1 MPDISRTEAV
11 GTTAAV
17 SLGALLLGVTSWS
30 FNTDP
35 MWAIISF
42 VLVYDPDVQSARKAG
57 LSRLALTVLGSVVA
71 MAAVSTFG
79 LQKWVLPL
87 SLALTALICST
98 FLRSRAGWRVVLVTV
113 ALIVGS
119 SLLQPTIG
127 PYIAVTRSIEVTGGS
142 LLAIVFSTLAARL
155 NSRLTTKA

>member
-1 MPDISRTEAV
+1 MPHTSRTEAV
-11 GTTAAV
+11 CTTVAV
-17 SLGALLLGVTSWS
+17 SLGALLLGVTFWS

-42 VLVYDPDVQSARKAG
+42 VLVYDPDVQTALKAG
-57 LSRLALTVLGSVVA
+57 LSRLALTVLGSVLA
-71 MAAVSTFG
+71 MAAVYAFG
-79 LQKWVLPL
+79 LEKWLLPL

-127 PYIAVTRSIEVTGGS
+127 PYIAVTRSLEVIGGS
-142 LLAIVFSTLAARL
+142 LLAIVFSALAAPW
-155 NSRLTTKA
+155 NSRPTTQA

>member
-1 MPDISRTEAV
+1 MPPALRSEV
-11 GTTAAV
+11 FVTTLTV
-17 SLGALLLGVTSWS
+17 SLGALLLGVTFWS
-30 FNTDP
+30 FDTDP

-42 VLVYDPDVQSARKAG
+42 VLVYDPDVQSALKAG
-57 LSRLALTVLGSVVA
+57 LSRLALTVLGSVLA
-71 MAAVSTFG
+71 MAAVYAFG
-79 LQKWVLPL
+79 LHKWVLPL
-87 SLALTALICST
+87 SLALTALLCSA

-142 LLAIVFSTLAARL
+142 LLAIVFSALSARG
-155 NSRLTTKA
+155 NSRMSARP

>member
-1 MPDISRTEAV
+1 MPHASRTEAV
-11 GTTAAV
+11 CTTAAV
-17 SLGALLLGVTSWS
+17 SLGALLLGVTFWS

-42 VLVYDPDVQSARKAG
+42 VLVYDPDVQSALKAG
-57 LSRLALTVLGSVVA
+57 LSRLALTVLGSVLA
-71 MAAVSTFG
+71 MGAVYAFG
-79 LQKWVLPL
+79 LHKWVLPL

-119 SLLQPTIG
+119 SLLQPSIG

-142 LLAIVFSTLAARL
+142 LLAIVFSALAARW
-155 NSRLTTKA
+155 NSRSSQA